1 MTTRTATWKRRGL
14 TTAGVLVVVS
24 AVTAFGFVVHSVPE
38 EERSGPGE
46 EPLMVSTDP
55 IRWGG
60 GYTVRRQFLG
70 RVEARQESDLGFEL
84 AGKVARVFVDEGQV
98 IAAGDQIAVLDSD
111 RLQAQRNEL
120 IAARDEAQ
128 ARLNLADLTLN
139 RLREALEL
147 NVTNRREF
155 DDAEQNRAAAAA
167 ALQRAAS
174 AIGSIDVDIS
184 KMTLRSPYDAIVGAR
199 YVDAGRVLAP
209 GTPVVSLLERG
220 SPEARIGIAGSSV
233 DVVRVGQTVSVD
245 IGGVDVDGTV
255 TSILPTRDRAGRAV
269 DVIVRLDAELTAFR
283 RGDLARLEVERD
295 VDSRGF
301 WVPLQALTEGTRG
314 LWSLYI
320 VDDDPQPRLLQS
332 DVELLHVEADRAFV
346 RGALVDGQRFVS
358 TGLHRVVPGMIVR
371 HDRVER
377 AE

>member
-1 MTTRTATWKRRGL
+1 MTTPTGPWKRRGM
-14 TTAGVLVVVS
+14 TIGGVLIVIS
-24 AVTAFGFVVHSVPE
+24 AVTAFGFVVHSVPA
-38 EERSGPGE
+38 EERSGPGD
-46 EPLMVSTDP
+46 EPLVVSTQVVLWQD
-55 IRWGG
+55 
-60 GYTVRRQFLG
+60 GYTVQRQFLG
-70 RVEARQESDLGFEL
+70 RLEARQESDLGFEL
-84 AGKVARVFVDEGQV
+84 AGKVARVFVEEGQ
-98 IAAGDQIAVLDSD
+98 IIETGDEVAMLDSD
-111 RLQAQRNEL
+111 RLQAQRDEL

-147 NVTNRREF
+147 NATNRREF

-167 ALQRAAS
+167 ALQRADS
-174 AIGSIDVDIS
+174 AVGSIDIDIS
-184 KMTLRSPYDAIVGAR
+184 KMTIRSPFDAIVGAR

-220 SPEARIGIAGSSV
+220 NPEARIGIAGSSV
-233 DVVRVGQTVSVD
+233 DVVSIGQTVSVD
-245 IGGVDVDGTV
+245 VGGSDVVGTV

-269 DVIVRLDAELTAFR
+269 DVIVRLNAELTSFR

-301 WVPLQALTEGTRG
+301 WVPMQALTEGTRG
-314 LWSLYI
+314 LWSLYALS
-320 VDDDPQPRLLQS
+320 DDVQPRLLQS

-358 TGLHRVVPGMIVR
+358 TGLHRVVPGMTIR
-371 HDRVER
+371 RDD
-377 AE
+377 AEIAE